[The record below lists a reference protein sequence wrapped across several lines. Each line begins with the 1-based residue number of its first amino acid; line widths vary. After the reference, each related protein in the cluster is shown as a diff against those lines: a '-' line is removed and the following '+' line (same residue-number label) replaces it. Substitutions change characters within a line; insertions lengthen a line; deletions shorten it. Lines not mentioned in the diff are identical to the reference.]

1 MTGHSALTSRWTTKP
16 IPLCCHLL
24 LLVVKRQLGAYLEHL
39 LGGLAL
45 TPRRAGALLVV
56 RARASSSMLLNKT
69 LVAVTLL
76 VVATSTEG
84 DYL

>member
-1 MTGHSALTSRWTTKP
+1 MQL
-16 IPLCCHLL
+16 
-24 LLVVKRQLGAYLEHL
+24 QLGAYLEHL
-39 LGGLAL
+39 LVGTEL
-45 TPRRAGALLVV
+45 TPCRAGALLVV

-76 VVATSTEG
+76 VVATLTEG